1 MSSRVLVIED
11 EVQIRRILKNALAD
25 EDCHVTEAGTVRDG
39 LRMVGTTNPDLILL
53 DLGLPDGDGIGF
65 IEEVRGWSDVPIL
78 ILSARFDEKDKI
90 AGLNAGADD
99 YLTKP
104 FGIGEL
110 IARIRVLLRRKS
122 RAEDEISPLVQFG
135 DCSVDFSTRKVM
147 RGTKDIHLTPIEY
160 KLLTV
165 MLSRPDKVMT
175 QTHILKTVW
184 GDSYADSAH
193 YLRIYM
199 SHLRQKLEENPS
211 QPKHF
216 LTEIGV
222 GYRFKQ

>member
-110 IARIRVLLRRKS
+110 IARIRALLRRKS
-122 RAEDEISPLVQFG
+122 RAEDEISPLVQF
-135 DCSVDFSTRKVM
+135 
-147 RGTKDIHLTPIEY
+147 
-160 KLLTV
+160 
-165 MLSRPDKVMT
+165 
-175 QTHILKTVW
+175 
-184 GDSYADSAH
+184 
-193 YLRIYM
+193 
-199 SHLRQKLEENPS
+199 
-211 QPKHF
+211 
-216 LTEIGV
+216 
-222 GYRFKQ
+222 

>member
-1 MSSRVLVIED
+1 M
-11 EVQIRRILKNALAD
+11 
-25 EDCHVTEAGTVRDG
+25 
-39 LRMVGTTNPDLILL
+39 
-53 DLGLPDGDGIGF
+53 
-65 IEEVRGWSDVPIL
+65 
-78 ILSARFDEKDKI
+78 
-90 AGLNAGADD
+90 
-99 YLTKP
+99 
-104 FGIGEL
+104 GEL
-110 IARIRVLLRRKS
+110 IARIRALLRRKPKL
-122 RAEDEISPLVQFG
+122 EDDISPIVQFG
-135 DCSVDFSTRKVM
+135 DCSVDFSTRVVL
-147 RGTKDIHLTPIEY
+147 RAGEEIHLTPIEY

-175 QTHILKTVW
+175 QTHILKAVW
-184 GDSYADSAH
+184 GDSYAESTH

>member
-1 MSSRVLVIED
+1 MDSRVLVIED
-11 EVQIRRILKNALAD
+11 ELQIRGILKNALED
-25 EDCHVTEAGTVRDG
+25 EGCHVCEASGVKDG
-39 LRMVGTTNPDLILL
+39 LRLVGELNPDLILL

-65 IEEVRGWSDVPIL
+65 IEEVRGWSDIAIL

-90 AGLNAGADD
+90 DGLNAGADD

-110 IARIRVLLRRKS
+110 IARIRALLRRKP
-122 RAEDEISPLVQFG
+122 RGQEETSPYIQFG
-135 DCSVDFSTRKVM
+135 ECSVDFSKREVI
-147 RGTKDIHLTPIEY
+147 RGGKEIHLTPIEY

-165 MLSRPDKVMT
+165 MLSRPEKVMT
-175 QTHILKTVW
+175 QTHILKSVW
-184 GDSYADSAH
+184 GDSYSDSAH

>member
-1 MSSRVLVIED
+1 MDFRILVIED
-11 EVQIRRILKNALAD
+11 EIQIRRILKNALED
-25 EDCHVTEAGTVRDG
+25 EGCLVSEASTVKEG
-39 LRMVGTTNPDLILL
+39 LRLVGTSNPDLVLL
-53 DLGLPDGDGIGF
+53 DLGLPDRDGIRF
-65 IEEVRGWSDVPIL
+65 IEEVRGWTDIPIL

-104 FGIGEL
+104 FGVGEL
-110 IARIRVLLRRKS
+110 IARMRALLRRKS
-122 RAEDEISPLVQFG
+122 RAEEVFSPITLFG
-135 DCSVDFSTRKVM
+135 DCSVDFSTRTVLRNGKEV
-147 RGTKDIHLTPIEY
+147 HLTPIEY
-160 KLLTV
+160 KLLSV

-184 GDSYADSAH
+184 GESYADSAH

-199 SHLRQKLEENPS
+199 SHLRQKLEDNPS

>member
-1 MSSRVLVIED
+1 MSPRILVIED
-11 EVQIRRILKNALAD
+11 EIQIRRILKNALED
-25 EDCHVTEAGTVRDG
+25 EGCVVSEASTVKEG
-39 LRMVGTTNPDLILL
+39 LRLVGTSNPELVML
-53 DLGLPDGDGIGF
+53 DLGLPDGDGIRF
-65 IEEVRGWSDVPIL
+65 IEEVRGWSDIPIL

-104 FGIGEL
+104 FGVGEL
-110 IARIRVLLRRKS
+110 IARMRALLRRKL
-122 RAEDEISPLVQFG
+122 RVEDEVSPIVQFG
-135 DCSVDFSTRKVM
+135 DCNVDFSTRMVL
-147 RGTKDIHLTPIEY
+147 RGGKETHLTPIEY

-175 QTHILKTVW
+175 QTHILKAVW

-199 SHLRQKLEENPS
+199 SHLRQKLEDNPS

-216 LTEIGV
+216 ITEIGV

>member
-1 MSSRVLVIED
+1 MDSRVLVIED
-11 EVQIRRILKNALAD
+11 EIQIRRILKNALTD
-25 EDCHVTEAGTVRDG
+25 EGCHVSEAGTVKEG
-39 LRMVGTTNPDLILL
+39 LRLVGTTHPELILL

-65 IEEVRGWSDVPIL
+65 IEEVRGWSDIPIL

-104 FGIGEL
+104 FGVGEL
-110 IARIRVLLRRKS
+110 IARIRALLRRKP
-122 RAEDEISPLVQFG
+122 RLEDEISPVVQFG
-135 DCSVDFSTRKVM
+135 HCSVDFSTREVL
-147 RGTKDIHLTPIEY
+147 RAGEEIHLTPIEY

-184 GDSYADSAH
+184 GDSYAESTH

-199 SHLRQKLEENPS
+199 SHLRQKLEDNPS

>member
-1 MSSRVLVIED
+1 MNPRILVIED
-11 EVQIRRILKNALAD
+11 EIQIRRILKNALED
-25 EDCHVTEAGTVRDG
+25 EGCVVSEASTVKEG
-39 LRMVGTTNPDLILL
+39 LRLVGTSNPELVML
-53 DLGLPDGDGIGF
+53 DLGLPDGDGIRF
-65 IEEVRGWSDVPIL
+65 IEEVRGWSDIPIL

-104 FGIGEL
+104 FGVGEL
-110 IARIRVLLRRKS
+110 IARMRALLRRKL
-122 RAEDEISPLVQFG
+122 RVEDEVSPIVQFG
-135 DCSVDFSTRKVM
+135 DCNVDLSTRMVL
-147 RGTKDIHLTPIEY
+147 RGGKETHLTPIEY

-175 QTHILKTVW
+175 QTHILKAVW

-199 SHLRQKLEENPS
+199 SHLRQKLEDNPS

-216 LTEIGV
+216 ITEIGV

>member
-1 MSSRVLVIED
+1 MDFRVLIIED
-11 EVQIRRILKNALAD
+11 EIQIRRILKNALED
-25 EDCHVTEAGTVRDG
+25 EGCHISEAGSVKEG
-39 LRMVGTTNPDLILL
+39 LRQVGATNPELIVL

-65 IEEVRGWSDVPIL
+65 IEEVRTWSDTPIL
-78 ILSARFDEKDKI
+78 ILSARFDEKDKV

-104 FGIGEL
+104 FGVSEL
-110 IARIRVLLRRKS
+110 IARIKALLRRKP
-122 RAEDEISPLVQFG
+122 RLEDDVSPLVQFG
-135 DCSVDFSTRKVM
+135 NCSVDFSTRTVL
-147 RGTKDIHLTPIEY
+147 RGDQEIHLTPIEY
-160 KLLTV
+160 KLLAV

>member
-1 MSSRVLVIED
+1 MDSRVLVIED
-11 EVQIRRILKNALAD
+11 EIQIRSILKNALED
-25 EDCHVTEAGTVRDG
+25 EGCHVSESGTVKDG
-39 LRMVGTTNPDLILL
+39 LRLVGATSPDLILL

-65 IEEVRGWSDVPIL
+65 IEEIRGWTDIPIL

-104 FGIGEL
+104 FGVGEL
-110 IARIRVLLRRKS
+110 IARIRALLRRKS
-122 RAEDEISPLVQFG
+122 RAEDEVSPYVQFG
-135 DCSVDFSTRKVM
+135 NCNVDFSTRKVL
-147 RGTKDIHLTPIEY
+147 RGGKEIHLTPIEY

-175 QTHILKTVW
+175 QTQVLKTVW
-184 GDSYADSAH
+184 GDAYVDSTH

-199 SHLRQKLEENPS
+199 SHLRQKLEDDPS

>member
-1 MSSRVLVIED
+1 MDYRVLVIED
-11 EVQIRRILKNALAD
+11 EAQIRRILKNALAD
-25 EDCHVTEAGTVRDG
+25 EGCHVIEAGTIKDG
-39 LRMVGTTNPDLILL
+39 LRQVGSTNPELILL
-53 DLGLPDGDGIGF
+53 DLGLPDGDGISF
-65 IEEVRGWSDVPIL
+65 IKEVRSWSDIPIL

-90 AGLNAGADD
+90 GGLNAGADD

-104 FGIGEL
+104 FGSGEL
-110 IARIRVLLRRKS
+110 IARIRALLRRKTRLGEEVS
-122 RAEDEISPLVQFG
+122 SVVQFG
-135 DCSVDFSTRKVM
+135 KCSVDFANRTVFRNAQEV
-147 RGTKDIHLTPIEY
+147 HLTSIEY
-160 KLLTV
+160 KLLAV

-175 QTHILKTVW
+175 QTHILKNVW
-184 GDSYADSAH
+184 GDSYADSTH

-211 QPKHF
+211 QPKHL

>member
-25 EDCHVTEAGTVRDG
+25 EDCLVTEAGTVRDG

>member
-1 MSSRVLVIED
+1 MDYRVLVIED
-11 EVQIRRILKNALAD
+11 EAQIRRILKNALVD
-25 EDCHVTEAGTVRDG
+25 EGCHVSEAGTIKDG
-39 LRMVGTTNPDLILL
+39 LRQVGSTNPELILL
-53 DLGLPDGDGIGF
+53 DLGLPDGDGISF
-65 IEEVRGWSDVPIL
+65 IKEVRTWSDIPIL

-90 AGLNAGADD
+90 DGLNAGADD

-104 FGIGEL
+104 FGSGEL
-110 IARIRVLLRRKS
+110 IARIRALLRRKTRLGEKVS
-122 RAEDEISPLVQFG
+122 SVIQFG
-135 DCSVDFSTRKVM
+135 NCSVDFANRTVFRNAQEV
-147 RGTKDIHLTPIEY
+147 HLTSIEY
-160 KLLTV
+160 KLLAV

-184 GDSYADSAH
+184 GDSYADSTH

>member
-1 MSSRVLVIED
+1 MDPRILVIED
-11 EVQIRRILKNALAD
+11 EIQIRRILKNALED
-25 EDCHVTEAGTVRDG
+25 EGCLVSEASTIKEG
-39 LRMVGTTNPDLILL
+39 LRLVGTSSPEMVML
-53 DLGLPDGDGIGF
+53 DLGLPDGDGIRF
-65 IEEVRGWSDVPIL
+65 IEEVRGWSDIPIL
-78 ILSARFDEKDKI
+78 ILSARFDETDKI

-104 FGIGEL
+104 FGVGEL
-110 IARIRVLLRRKS
+110 IARMRALLRRKS
-122 RAEDEISPLVQFG
+122 RSEDEASPIVQFG
-135 DCSVDFSTRKVM
+135 DCSVDFSTRIVL
-147 RGTKDIHLTPIEY
+147 RGGKETHLTPIEY

-175 QTHILKTVW
+175 QTHILKAVW

-199 SHLRQKLEENPS
+199 SHLRQKLEVNPS